1 MNKDNLDNK
10 EIELL
15 DYKNKNILE
24 KIKVFFIN
32 RFRVIKRGMKNFKK
46 KMKYGTFKDK
56 ILILLMLGLIA
67 LFSLIIFFCFYVIVT
82 APEISEA
89 RLYKNN
95 STVLYDKNGNEIVRL
110 GTENREKVN
119 YDELPEVLVDAIVAT
134 EDSRFF
140 QHKGVDVARFSKAV
154 FGQLLGHDDA
164 GGGST
169 LTMQVSKNAAT
180 NTSSSGIKGLI
191 RKFTDIYLSVFVFEK
206 KYTKEQIMEFYV
218 NIPNLGSGSYGVEQA
233 SKTYFGKS
241 VSELTLPE
249 AALIAGLFQAPSA
262 YNPFVYPE
270 KAKNRRNQVL
280 ALMYRHGYITEEEKN
295 AAQEIPVESML
306 VERDTSLNA
315 NIGFID
321 TVVEEVVARTG
332 NDPYT
337 TSMKIYTTMDPEK
350 QQVINDI
357 YAGKTYTWKN
367 DVVQAGI
374 AVVDV
379 NDGSLAAVG
388 AGRNKTAERS
398 FNYATSASRH
408 PGSTAKPVFDYGPAI
423 EYLGWGTGQTII
435 DDNMTYSSGAYIK
448 NFDGQFK
455 GVLTIKNALAQ
466 SRNIPALYTFQ
477 QTTNEQKVEF
487 VHNLGWSFE
496 DDGNGTILESCSI
509 GGFKGVT
516 PVESAAAYATFARGG
531 TYIEPYSFTKLEYS
545 ETGETFEV
553 QPTTRKAM
561 SEETAYLINMILKYA
576 VTSGNIG
583 AGSVSGTDI
592 AAKTGTSTVDSA
604 FKKSLGIKSSIIG
617 DSWEVAYSP
626 DYAISLWYGYEN
638 ITKDYFLT
646 NTEGG
651 TARKTITKL
660 LTKGIMKKDSRFK
673 RPSGVVQAEIE
684 IGTDPVKLA
693 SPYTPEKLRS
703 SEYFKK
709 GTAPSEESKRFG
721 QLDNPSNLSYS
732 SSINQVTLKW
742 DAAPTPMAVDE
753 NALREYYSNNVYK
766 QWVDKYLQETLNY
779 DRALFGDFGYEVY
792 MTNAS
797 GTVDLGFTT
806 SNTFTTSVI
815 FDSNTTFTVKSAYR
829 AFKANQ
835 SSGITVTVEA
845 NHADAGIGEN
855 ASEIAKSAFT
865 ISYRG
870 NLASGNCQTLNDYN
884 NLGSSVKEKIKVVS
898 NGKDITNEVNAT
910 AICSENGSAID
921 CNNMTNGKEYK
932 VEIKVTYNNE
942 TKSLPTISIKPSC

>member
-46 KMKYGTFKDK
+46 KLKYGTFKDK

-67 LFSLIIFFCFYVIVT
+67 LFSLIIFFCFYVIAT

-206 KYTKEQIMEFYV
+206 KFTKEQIMEFYV

-295 AAQEIPVESML
+295 AAQEVPVESML

-357 YAGKTYTWKN
+357 YSGKTYTWKN

-435 DDNMTYSSGAYIK
+435 DDKMTYTSGAYIK

-455 GVLTIKNALAQ
+455 GILTIKNALAQ

-531 TYIEPYSFTKLEYS
+531 TYIEPYTFTKVVYTDTNDEYVIQPNKVQAM
-545 ETGETFEV
+545 GED
-553 QPTTRKAM
+553 
-561 SEETAYLINMILKYA
+561 TAFLINAILRYA
-576 VTSGNIG
+576 IQ
-583 AGSVSGTDI
+583 AGDVSVGSSISGTEI
-592 AAKTGTSTVDSA
+592 ASKTGTSTVDEA
-604 FKKSLGIKSSIIG
+604 TIKALHITKSVDG
-617 DSWEVAYSP
+617 DVWQVAYSP
-626 DYAISLWYGYEN
+626 KTVISLWYGYPHISSEYYLSSSEGSKARSS
-638 ITKDYFLT
+638 ITKQLVHGIIQSNEGKFEQPASV
-646 NTEGG
+646 TEV
-651 TARKTITKL
+651 TIEL
-660 LTKGIMKKDSRFK
+660 
-673 RPSGVVQAEIE
+673 E
-684 IGTDPVKLA
+684 TDPVELA
-693 SPYTPEKLRS
+693 SEYTPDNLK
-703 SEYFKK
+703 
-709 GTAPSEESKRFG
+709 SK
-721 QLDNPSNLSYS
+721 
-732 SSINQVTLKW
+732 
-742 DAAPTPMAVDE
+742 
-753 NALREYYSNNVYK
+753 EYYKTSAIPSSTSERFAK
-766 QWVDKYLQETLNY
+766 LSKPSGLQVSTNGSTTTL
-779 DRALFGDFGYEVY
+779 
-792 MTNAS
+792 S
-797 GTVDLGFTT
+797 W
-806 SNTFTTSVI
+806 
-815 FDSNTTFTVKSAYR
+815 K
-829 AFKANQ
+829 
-835 SSGITVTVEA
+835 GISTP
-845 NHADAGIGEN
+845 
-855 ASEIAKSAFT
+855 
-865 ISYRG
+865 
-870 NLASGNCQTLNDYN
+870 
-884 NLGSSVKEKIKVVS
+884 
-898 NGKDITNEVNAT
+898 
-910 AICSENGSAID
+910 SAID
-921 CNNMTNGKEYK
+921 PSYLSNYFKTSSIYK
-932 VEIKVTYNNE
+932 SWADKYYQRRINYNN
-942 TKSLPTISIKPSC
+942 S